1 MRCSCAR
8 QLITLLCPCSKLKL
22 RNSSNPVGRYNI
34 LVTDR
39 RQKHQ
44 RMRWSEN
51 GSYALTAL
59 NAVTINNATKQ
70 WTEDRVIPFTWGAT
84 VA

>member
-1 MRCSCAR
+1 MS
-8 QLITLLCPCSKLKL
+8 
-22 RNSSNPVGRYNI
+22 
-34 LVTDR
+34 
-39 RQKHQ
+39 
-44 RMRWSEN
+44 WSEN

-59 NAVTINNATKQ
+59 NAVTINNATKL